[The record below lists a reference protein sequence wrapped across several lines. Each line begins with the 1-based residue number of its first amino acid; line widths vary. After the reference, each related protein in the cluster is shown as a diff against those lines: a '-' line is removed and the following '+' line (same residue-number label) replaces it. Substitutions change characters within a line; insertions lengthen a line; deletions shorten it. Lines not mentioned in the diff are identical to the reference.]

1 MYMQE
6 GCFMTE
12 HCVFCRLAKKEAP
25 ASYIYEDKEVAAF
38 LDMNPI
44 NEGHTLVIPKNHYEN
59 IYEIPEE
66 KVAHLFRIV
75 KKIAH
80 AVKKG
85 VNAEGISIIQNN
97 EKAAGQIVFHLHV
110 HIVPRYGKPKSCRPR
125 EICESSKLDNV
136 AAKIRKFV

>member
-1 MYMQE
+1 
-6 GCFMTE
+6 MTG

-38 LDMNPI
+38 LDMRPI

-75 KKIAH
+75 KKVAY

-85 VNAEGISIIQNN
+85 VSAQGVSIVQNN
-97 EKAAGQIVFHLHV
+97 ERAAGQIVFHLHV
-110 HIVPRYGKPKSCRPR
+110 HIIPRYGKPKSCRPR
-125 EICESSKLDNV
+125 EKCQPSKLDTV
-136 AAKIRKFV
+136 AGKIRQFI

>member
-1 MYMQE
+1 
-6 GCFMTE
+6 MTGQ
-12 HCVFCRLAKKEAP
+12 CTFCRLAKKEAP

-38 LDMNPI
+38 LDMKPI

-75 KKIAH
+75 KKVAY

-85 VNAEGISIIQNN
+85 VSAEGISIVQNN
-97 EKAAGQIVFHLHV
+97 ERAAGQIVFHLHV
-110 HIVPRYGKPKSCRPR
+110 HIIPRYEKQKTCRPR
-125 EICESSKLDNV
+125 EKCQPSKLDTV
-136 AAKIRKFV
+136 AGKIRQFI